1 MSRTME
7 GSAHI
12 NGLTEHRR
20 DSPNQLG
27 IISSGLK
34 QRDYLLL
41 LSSEI
46 ASPETV
52 LISMLAKFFSGNS
65 NVEW

>member
-7 GSAHI
+7 GSAHT

-34 QRDYLLL
+34 RRDFLRS
-41 LSSEI
+41 SSEI

-52 LISMLAKFFSGNS
+52 LISTLAKFFSGNS